1 MGRLPVVCLAPCAV
15 AIALVTALAAGCT
28 SFGAAPVAVSSEGG
42 VVDGQGQVASDGS
55 VTAQDGEAGSEPEIK
70 GCPPGYPF
78 CDDFEREDVEA
89 ANDWS
94 LAANADTAK
103 IATEEDPTAPSPL
116 RALRILSTTG
126 KDDKSYIRRSITSSA
141 RRVRVAFAMKH
152 EVGDKIRQ
160 LITLEFDASQTSRK
174 YLILHARAGG
184 LYLAE
189 QDLQNDQLTTDDLLN
204 EAPAGALVAGWAHY
218 EIDFNV
224 DQKTVTLRR
233 GNLVVG
239 QLATQFDFTAEITR
253 LRVGLTYGEP
263 GGVAGSLRFDDVGV
277 LETAN

>member
-1 MGRLPVVCLAPCAV
+1 MD
-15 AIALVTALAAGCT
+15 
-28 SFGAAPVAVSSEGG
+28 GAADGT
-42 VVDGQGQVASDGS
+42 VVKDV
-55 VTAQDGEAGSEPEIK
+55 EAGSEPEAK

-94 LAANADTAK
+94 LANNADTAK
-103 IATEEDPTAPSPL
+103 IATADDPTAPSPI

-126 KDDKSYIRRSITSSA
+126 KDDKSYIRRSISSST

-160 LITLEFDASQTSRK
+160 LMSLEFDASQSSRK

-184 LYLAE
+184 IYLAE
-189 QDLQNDQLTTDDLLN
+189 QDLQDDQLTTDDLLN
-204 EAPAGALVAGWAHY
+204 ETLAGDVVAGWARY
-218 EIDFNV
+218 EIDFDV
-224 DQKTVTLRR
+224 DKHTVTLRR
-233 GNLVVG
+233 GNIVVG
-239 QLATQFDFTAEITR
+239 QLATKFDFTADITH

-263 GGVAGSLRFDDVGV
+263 GGEAGSLRFDDVGV

>member
-15 AIALVTALAAGCT
+15 AIALVTVLAAGCT
-28 SFGAAPVAVSSEGG
+28 SFGAAPPASSEGG
-42 VVDGQGQVASDGS
+42 LADGQSASDGG
-55 VTAQDGEAGSEPEIK
+55 VAAEEDGGEAGVEPDLK

-78 CDDFEREDVEA
+78 CDDFEREDVEG

-94 LAANADTAK
+94 LATNADTAK
-103 IATEEDPTAPSPL
+103 IATEEDPTAPSPV

-126 KDDKSYIRRSITSSA
+126 KDDKSYIRRSISSST

-160 LITLEFDASQTSRK
+160 LVTLEFDASQTSRK
-174 YLILHARAGG
+174 YLILHARSGG
-184 LYLAE
+184 IYLAE
-189 QDLQNDQLTTDDLLN
+189 QDLQDDRLTTDDLLH
-204 EAPAGALVAGWAHY
+204 EESAGKLLAGWARY

-224 DQKTVTLRR
+224 DQHVVTLRR
-233 GNLVVG
+233 GNVIVG
-239 QLATQFDFTAEITR
+239 QLDTQYDFSADITH

-263 GGVAGSLRFDDVGV
+263 GGIAGSLRFDDVGV